1 VLFLIAIAI
10 FRLYEEQILRLRDSF
25 TIMQY
30 LKEVM
35 AEVLDADHLIR
46 VALEVRWHLEPR
58 SQCKDR

>member
-1 VLFLIAIAI
+1 MLFLIAIAI